1 MMDPI
6 HWFPGHMAKAKRQ
19 LAELIRFLDVI
30 LEIRDARIP
39 RASHNG
45 DLDAL
50 LERRPTV
57 IVLNKADLAEPAAT
71 GAWQQWFLA
80 QGTPAISVNGKNGQG
95 IKEVWKLLGNVLP
108 GSKFTR
114 ARRVGVVGIP
124 NVGKSTILN
133 RMLGT
138 GAAKTGNLPGIT
150 RGKQWIKR
158 EGFEI
163 LDTPGLLPPKIVSA
177 EDGLKL
183 AWVGTIRDEI
193 IPSYDL
199 ALQLMERYG
208 EAIFGWEKAG
218 LALGSIEEKLDW
230 FARKR
235 GFLVKGGDSDIHR
248 GAITL
253 LKEFRDGRL
262 GRISLERPSD
272 DLSVDDGS
280 APDK

>member
-1 MMDPI
+1 MDQI

-19 LAELIRFLDVI
+19 LAEMVRYLDVI

-39 RASHNG
+39 LASHNG

-50 LERRPTV
+50 LEKRPTV
-57 IVLNKADLAEPAAT
+57 VVLNKADLAEPSANA
-71 GAWQQWFLA
+71 AWQQWFTSRGQTAL
-80 QGTPAISVNGKNGQG
+80 PVNGKDGQG
-95 IKEVWKLLGNVLP
+95 VKEVWRALTKVLP
-108 GSKFTR
+108 AARFAR

-163 LDTPGLLPPKIVSA
+163 LDTPGLMPPKVQSD
-177 EDGLKL
+177 EEGLKL

-199 ALQLMERYG
+199 ALLLFERYG
-208 EAIFGWEKAG
+208 ATLFKWGGEDPA
-218 LALGSIEEKLDW
+218 LASSEEKLDW

-235 GFLVKGGDSDIHR
+235 GFLIKGGEPDLNR
-248 GAITL
+248 AAITL

-262 GRISLERPSD
+262 GRISLEKPEIQE
-272 DLSVDDGS
+272 
-280 APDK
+280 